1 LALWKINNEEDAVL
15 IPKIEVRIFPVDF
28 GMWNFLGQESHYAA
42 TPLIVAVCPGRSNIT
57 RFCPRSPIATGNH
70 LDHAKKIPKVAQ
82 TTGTIDFLI
91 RIQAFR
97 DPLCGELLQS
107 KSS

>member
-82 TTGTIDFLI
+82 TTGTIDNFV
-91 RIQAFR
+91 
-97 DPLCGELLQS
+97 PH
-107 KSS
+107 